1 MKQKTTKIIS
11 LLAAGKLALSV
22 NHASAEGLGKVD
34 SNTSSNTSLSLDQ
47 IGYPLQILT
56 PPNTSD
62 SGSKSSEGI
71 FFLADNGKALDS
83 GIQPRIDF
91 VINRIQQHTPVVVF
105 LAYSTVQGSPEQWQ
119 DMPLNDF
126 FLDRATTHIVSAIQ
140 VDPLQNFDTFNVTP
154 SPLGNIDNERGSSV
168 VVSLNLTDL
177 NHMEFDSDNIYFQAV
192 SIPLVDGQLVFSEAM
207 ISELDHYTISRAI
220 AGQDGSGSKV
230 TDSHSKFSDVSVGG
244 STLSDTSKTGG
255 GSSDSGSKDSG
266 GGDTGGK

>member
-1 MKQKTTKIIS
+1 MEQKATKIIS
-11 LLAAGKLALSV
+11 LLAASKIALSI
-22 NHASAEGLGKVD
+22 NHVSAEGLGKVG
-34 SNTSSNTSLSLDQ
+34 SSTSLSLDQ

-62 SGSKSSEGI
+62 SGSKSSEGT

-83 GIQPRIDF
+83 GLQPRIDF
-91 VINRIQQHTPVVVF
+91 VINRIQQNTPAVVF

-119 DMPLNDF
+119 DMPLNNF

-140 VDPLQNFDTFNVTP
+140 VDPLQNFDTFNVTS
-154 SPLGNIDNERGSSV
+154 SPLGKIDNERGSSV

-177 NHMEFDSDNIYFQAV
+177 NHAEFDSDNIYFQAV
-192 SIPLVDGQLVFSEAM
+192 SIPLVDGQFIFSDAM

-230 TDSHSKFSDVSVGG
+230 TDSNSKLSGVSVDG

-255 GSSDSGSKDSG
+255 DSTDSGSKDPGS
-266 GGDTGGK
+266 GDTGGK